1 MRTSGS
7 LTLVPALGTLFLLS
21 CSCVQL
27 QHDIFC
33 IILLYFTLVMV
44 GCYCLEACS
53 FLMKDRKGLDLEGS
67 WDWEEMGGFEGGEPT
82 IRIWENMREREGGR
96 EREKEKRGVW
106 KKKYLSEGMSLVCG
120 RVWTEISLLNSELWM
135 SSKLCL
141 NLPFPKSNH
150 MWFNGKEIIKWSN

>member
-1 MRTSGS
+1 MGMLTMRTSGS

-33 IILLYFTLVMV
+33 IILLYFTFVMV

-67 WDWEEMGGFEGGEPT
+67 WDLGGNG
-82 IRIWENMREREGGR
+82 RIWGRWTYNQDMRKYERKGGR
-96 EREKEKRGVW
+96 EGERERKERSLKEKVFVW
-106 KKKYLSEGMSLVCG
+106 GHVTCLWQSLD
-120 RVWTEISLLNSELWM
+120 RNQSAQLWIM
-135 SSKLCL
+135 NVLQA
-141 NLPFPKSNH
+141 LP
-150 MWFNGKEIIKWSN
+150 